1 MDFLQS
7 FFTILWSIWRH
18 RNLVLYQGK
27 THNPIEVVLTSHSLI
42 CRYQEAFKNC
52 QPQGHKPNLQPQRPS
67 NRDWQLIIKVAAH
80 RNRRTRRSGYAY
92 EARDMEGRVIFIG
105 GASKGGQIP
114 YLALLE
120 AVSEA
125 VFKAE
130 NLGVNEIIIL
140 SNSRRLEQI
149 CNKART
155 PILQELTLCSD
166 LTQFQQQGLIT
177 FSFVVPNLVLSRVI
191 DLAFITTC
199 FPVHLCRLN
208 PNLL

>member
-27 THNPIEVVLTSHSLI
+27 TPNPIEVVLTSHSLI

-52 QPQGHKPNLQPQRPS
+52 QHQGHKPNQQLQWPS

-92 EARDMEGRVIFIG
+92 EARDMEGRVIFTG
-105 GASKGGQIP
+105 GASKERQIP
-114 YLALLE
+114 YIALLE
-120 AVSEA
+120 AVSEV
-125 VFKAE
+125 VFKAK

-149 CNKART
+149 CNNART
-155 PILQELTLCSD
+155 PIFQELTLCPN

-177 FSFVVPNLVLSRVI
+177 FSFVVPNFVLSRVI

-208 PNLL
+208 PNLV

>member
-1 MDFLQS
+1 M
-7 FFTILWSIWRH
+7 
-18 RNLVLYQGK
+18 
-27 THNPIEVVLTSHSLI
+27 
-42 CRYQEAFKNC
+42 
-52 QPQGHKPNLQPQRPS
+52 PS
-67 NRDWQLIIKVAAH
+67 NLDWQLIIKVATH

-105 GASKGGQIP
+105 GASKGRQIP

-125 VFKAE
+125 VFKAK
-130 NLGVNEIIIL
+130 NLGVNEVIIV

-149 CNKART
+149 CDKAQT

-177 FSFVVPNLVLSRVI
+177 FSFVVPNLVLSRVT

-199 FPVHLCRLN
+199 FLVYLCRLN